1 MDYSILINKENPI
14 DENYKVDN
22 LISVGKVYSGD
33 NERYTDKDILLEQE
47 TALALKEMLDDANKI
62 NPNIKVIPDS
72 GYRSY
77 QYQIDVLNYYIEKE
91 GEEKA
96 RQRVA
101 IPGTSEHHS
110 GLAVDVAI
118 FDNDKYLDDVT
129 GNEAPISFLHQN
141 AYKYGF
147 IFRYPKGKEDITG
160 IMNEPWH
167 FRYVGK
173 DLAKEI
179 MLNDL
184 TLEEW
189 HKMKKNLNSEKHL

>member
-22 LISVGKVYSGD
+22 LVSVGKVYSGD
-33 NERYTDKDILLEQE
+33 NECYTDKDILLEQE
-47 TALALKEMLDDANKI
+47 TALALKEMLDDANRI

-147 IFRYPKGKEDITG
+147 ILRYPKGKEDITG
-160 IMNEPWH
+160 IMSEPWH

-189 HKMKKNLNSEKHL
+189 HKMNKNLNSEKHL